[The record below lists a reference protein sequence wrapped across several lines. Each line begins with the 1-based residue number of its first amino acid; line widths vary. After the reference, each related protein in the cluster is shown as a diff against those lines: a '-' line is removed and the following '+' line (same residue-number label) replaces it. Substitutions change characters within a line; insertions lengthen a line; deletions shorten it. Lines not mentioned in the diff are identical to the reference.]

1 MESIQPTILSFIYI
15 KNDKEQLSK
24 FFDCVELVFAKKEFK
39 FDSNSIKI
47 YIKLEENNICYK
59 ENLVFK
65 TKNNTEIY
73 S

>member
-1 MESIQPTILSFIYI
+1 M
-15 KNDKEQLSK
+15 KN
-24 FFDCVELVFAKKEFK
+24 VELVFAKKECK
-39 FDSNSIKI
+39 FESNSIKI